1 LPEWELPVDGVVV
14 DGVVVVVVGVVVV
27 DDPDAA
33 LAIAAPPPAIAPAA
47 PSDTST
53 TRNLRNRFKAPSPP
67 LGSLGHVV
75 PVNPGRVR
83 WE

>member
-1 LPEWELPVDGVVV
+1 MGSLYGQLPEWEVPVDGVVV
-14 DGVVVVVVGVVVV
+14 DGVVAVAVGVVVV

-47 PSDTST
+47 PSATSA

-67 LGSLGHVV
+67 LGSLAMSCQ
-75 PVNPGRVR
+75 
-83 WE
+83 